1 MTTLRYS
8 SSTKLRLTFLA
19 LLTVT
24 TLLMPS
30 GAKAAE
36 RDGIVL
42 FFPLEDIQH
51 VLAHP
56 SLSSLSSLFS
66 FSSPASGFAWREQS
80 VAPEQDSH
88 LERNARYST
97 GLEIE
102 GYRLPG
108 PHPLWG
114 Y

>member
-1 MTTLRYS
+1 MTTLRYT
-8 SSTKLRLTFLA
+8 SSTTLRRTFFA

-24 TLLMPS
+24 TLLMPL

-36 RDGIVL
+36 RDGTVL

-51 VLAHP
+51 VLVHP
-56 SLSSLSSLFS
+56 SRSSLSSLFS
-66 FSSPASGFAWREQS
+66 FSSPASGFAWRARSET
-80 VAPEQDSH
+80 AEQDSP
-88 LERNARYST
+88 LERNALYGT
-97 GLEIE
+97 GLEID

-108 PHPLWG
+108 PRPLWG

>member
-1 MTTLRYS
+1 MTTFRYTS
-8 SSTKLRLTFLA
+8 KKTLRLTFLA
-19 LLTVT
+19 LLTGT
-24 TLLMPS
+24 TLLMPL
-30 GAKAAE
+30 GAQAAE
-36 RDGIVL
+36 RDGTVL

-80 VAPEQDSH
+80 GAAEQDSQ
-88 LERNARYST
+88 LERNALYGT

-108 PHPLWG
+108 PRPLWG

>member
-1 MTTLRYS
+1 MTTLHYS

-24 TLLMPS
+24 TLLMPL

-36 RDGIVL
+36 RDGTVF

-51 VLAHP
+51 VLVHP

-66 FSSPASGFAWREQS
+66 FSSPASGFAWRARSETAEQYS
-80 VAPEQDSH
+80 P
-88 LERNARYST
+88 LERDTRYDA